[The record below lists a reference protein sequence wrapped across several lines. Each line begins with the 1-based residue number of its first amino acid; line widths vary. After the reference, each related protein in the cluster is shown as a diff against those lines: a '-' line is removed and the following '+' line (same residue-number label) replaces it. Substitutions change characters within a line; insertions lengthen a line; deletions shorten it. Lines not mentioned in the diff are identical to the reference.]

1 MEESVNKNWSW
12 NSVADWAETY
22 DRRLVTYDSETF
34 EWVADTIRSGRPNY
48 DRQASTSFLEVLSSS
63 VPLDDS
69 ETDWERRH
77 RLAFVIGLEIE
88 KLPPNDAWLMF
99 MLYEVRLSLRFCA
112 RVLHIPKTT
121 LARRRDEILDNLGKA
136 LRPYPIIREILGE
149 TKMTEVIV
157 EQPQDLPDHAG
168 LVYWEEATDWCYKA
182 LKGMKGVDFN
192 LTELIEEGRSMFP
205 EPPHIQWWAD
215 LLHAA
220 EKEYSIDSNRLN
232 RLLSSKQSDYGYK
245 NILSF
250 QQLGCV
256 VRVSDK
262 IARLTNLLDPNKMEK
277 PNNESI
283 EDSYYDLIG
292 YCVIAAMLAFDLFT
306 LPQR

>member
-1 MEESVNKNWSW
+1 MDGIEYKNWSW

-22 DRRLVTYDSETF
+22 DRRMVTYDRETF
-34 EWVADTIRSGRPNY
+34 EWVADSIRFGKPNY
-48 DRQASTSFLEVLSSS
+48 NRQASTSMMEALMSSA
-63 VPLDDS
+63 PLDYS
-69 ETDWERRH
+69 ENAWERQQ
-77 RLAFVIGLEIE
+77 RLSFVISLELE
-88 KLPPNDAWLMF
+88 RLHQNDAWFMY

-112 RVLHIPKTT
+112 RVLNIPKTT
-121 LARRRDEILDNLGKA
+121 LSRRRDEILVNLGESLK
-136 LRPYPIIREILGE
+136 PYPIIREILGE
-149 TKMTEVIV
+149 SKVTEVAV
-157 EQPQDLPDHAG
+157 QQPEGLPEHAG
-168 LVYWEEATDWCYKA
+168 IEYWEDAAKWCYDA
-182 LKGMKGVDFN
+182 LKGMKGADFT
-192 LTELIEEGRSMFP
+192 LEELIGEGRSMFP

-220 EKEYSIDSNRLN
+220 DKEYRIDSIRLN
-232 RLLSSKQSDYGYK
+232 RLLSSKQSDYGYA

-250 QQLGCV
+250 QQLGCM

-262 IARLTNLLDPNKMEK
+262 IARLTNLLNAETDVK

-283 EDSYYDLIG
+283 EDSYYDLVG